1 MPPDDGAR
9 PRNRL
14 GASRLAGP
22 TAALLVGTGV
32 AAAVRRLHRRYK
44 ADLADAR
51 QRLAESG
58 SQVAQTA
65 CGPIEY
71 ATVGEGIPV
80 LEVHGI
86 FGGFDQGLVAARPVL
101 GDGFRIIAP
110 SRFGYLGTHL
120 PADAS
125 PESQADAHAC
135 LLDHL
140 GIDHAAVMAHSAGS
154 LSAIHLALRHPER
167 VAPLVL
173 MVPAA
178 PGPGPM
184 APPRPVVRALF
195 QTDALFWLLATFFPS
210 SLPIGVPKG
219 LKLTPDDRAEI
230 SRIME
235 TLLPATS
242 RRDGFLFDM
251 FVSAPT
257 INSGLP
263 FGEISVPALVVTAP
277 DDPLASP
284 ENVRRLATLIPNA
297 RLFEAPCGGHLLLGQ
312 AEVVGDEV
320 KRFIREHPAA

>member
-1 MPPDDGAR
+1 M
-9 PRNRL
+9 
-14 GASRLAGP
+14 
-22 TAALLVGTGV
+22 
-32 AAAVRRLHRRYK
+32 RRLHSRYQ
-44 ADLADAR
+44 ADLARAR
-51 QRLAESG
+51 QRLSASG
-58 SQVAQTA
+58 SQVAPTA

-71 ATVGEGIPV
+71 AAAGEGIPV

-86 FGGFDQGLVAARPVL
+86 FGGFDQGIAATRPVL

-110 SRFGYLGTHL
+110 SRFGYLDTPL
-120 PADAS
+120 PANAS

-140 GIDHAAVMAHSAGS
+140 GIERAAVMAHSAGS
-154 LSAIHLALRHPER
+154 VSAIQLALRHSER
-167 VAPLVL
+167 ISALVL
-173 MVPAA
+173 IVPAA
-178 PGPGPM
+178 PGPGPL
-184 APPRPVVRALF
+184 APPRPVMRALF
-195 QTDALFWLLATFFPS
+195 RTDALFWFLATFLPS

-263 FGEISVPALVVTAP
+263 FGEIYVPTLVVTAP
-277 DDPLASP
+277 DDPLAS
-284 ENVRRLATLIPNA
+284 RDNA
-297 RLFEAPCGGHLLLGQ
+297 RRASGAHPERALVRGRARRPPAPRAGRGRGGSRQTVHPRAHGRGVAAGRQESLGQ
-312 AEVVGDEV
+312 SCGTPRPE
-320 KRFIREHPAA
+320 PQPLP